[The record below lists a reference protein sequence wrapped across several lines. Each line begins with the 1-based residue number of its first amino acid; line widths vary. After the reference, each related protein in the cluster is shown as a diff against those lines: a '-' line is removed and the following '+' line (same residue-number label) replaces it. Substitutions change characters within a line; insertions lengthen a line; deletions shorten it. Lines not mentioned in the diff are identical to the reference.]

1 MITPKIPTKPLDVTR
16 CMAINRNGTP
26 CQRRKVPGRT
36 RCHLHGGKSTGPRT
50 PDGKA
55 RVAAA
60 HYKHGNRRRILRAE
74 AHERREVKTA
84 AKFMGKTAAALDAF
98 GEHKEAARIRAQMM
112 ELALALEEDGKPE
125 LAAYVRRMMATTLPG
140 GKFGAAR
147 FALSVCLA

>member
-1 MITPKIPTKPLDVTR
+1 MIVPKIPTKPLDVTR
-16 CMAINRNGTP
+16 CMATNRNGTP
-26 CQRRKVPGRT
+26 CQRRKVPGRN
-36 RCHLHGGKSTGPRT
+36 RCHLHGGRSTGPRT

-60 HYKHGNRRRILRAE
+60 HFKHGRRRRILRVE

-98 GEHKEAARIRAQMM
+98 GEHKEAARIRGEMM

-125 LAAYVRRMMATTLPG
+125 LAAYVRRMMATTLPRG
-140 GKFGAAR
+140 MLGAAR